1 MAPAVHPVS
10 FPSPYPAGHGR
21 TEPALCSGEMR
32 IRNLLRAL
40 SIAIGAS
47 CIAFP
52 QTASAQDTGPT
63 KATAAREHFERARMY
78 YGHGAY
84 REAIAELEEAHAL
97 DPSAKDLV
105 FDLGVVHEKLADID
119 EALTWFRLFMT
130 MDLTPQERE
139 RVDAYVKRLEG
150 AKKEVDAPVPSKVP
164 PRDKAPGPEVVPSA
178 AGPDGT
184 SRARL
189 DGLTVGVLSAS
200 GGGLVLGV
208 VMGLKAESE
217 APARSYVT
225 GVNGSFADFQERHN
239 SALRDAVIADVGF
252 GVAIAGA
259 LTGAYLY
266 FVRPRWVRPKTT
278 GSTTVSA
285 TPLRGGGTF
294 LVQGRF

>member
-1 MAPAVHPVS
+1 
-10 FPSPYPAGHGR
+10 
-21 TEPALCSGEMR
+21 MR
-32 IRNLLRAL
+32 IRRLLRAL
-40 SIAIGAS
+40 SIAVGAG
-47 CIAFP
+47 CCLAFP
-52 QTASAQDTGPT
+52 RIASAQDTGAT

-84 REAIAELEEAHAL
+84 REAITELEEAHAL
-97 DPSAKDLV
+97 DPTAKDLV

-119 EALTWFRLFMT
+119 DALTWFRLFMT

-150 AKKEVDAPVPSKVP
+150 AKKEVDSPVPSKVP
-164 PRDKAPGPEVVPSA
+164 PRDKGPGPEVAPFAPGPEP
-178 AGPDGT
+178 T
-184 SRARL
+184 SHARL
-189 DGLTVGVLSAS
+189 DGLTVGVLGAS
-200 GGGLVLGV
+200 GAGLVLGI
-208 VMGLKAESE
+208 VMGLKAESD
-217 APARSYVT
+217 APPRSYVT

-266 FVRPRWVRPKTT
+266 FVRPRWVHPKTA

-285 TPLRGGGTF
+285 APLPSGGTL